1 MKQKLIHFL
10 SIFVAF
16 LTAIP
21 IANAAEFT
29 FSVTKQWE
37 KANTNDGAIA
47 YDGAKTIAISNNKL
61 YLMLSPTTETTIAYV
76 GQNTYWD
83 SFESGYGTWGHGFG
97 FDNDDAGNIIM
108 QGYGPGS
115 TETKLVVYPAG
126 ATSNTNKK
134 EISIPA
140 DYRPGGRSDFMRV
153 QGNINSGKCYIW
165 FVPLSTQ
172 KIVRLNIEDGNI
184 VGKTEWTHSLGNA
197 SSTSIAYMLDDGRIY
212 FHHRKGSPNYAYL
225 LTAPADGGAVTS
237 SEEVLSGYSATNL
250 TSDIFNIQGTYFHV
264 YNAGHLDKDIRFNI
278 KNLSTGKDIAT
289 DIYPF
294 NGVQPDGTTSSSSD
308 FNSIGTVTRPIKV
321 NVNTV
326 DIYCYTPKH
335 GASVFRVTANVSV
348 NTVTNVNAAYVDPS
362 TKKDAV
368 LTWNAPAT
376 DVPTKY
382 VINYSTDG
390 GSTWSNSIETTA
402 LSHTFSDLPTGT
414 YTFKVTPYYE
424 QYLTYGAEVKSAEIY
439 MQEKLPTGYVFTVSK
454 KWEAS
459 GTLNNDG
466 DKTTPAGKSIA
477 VSNEMLYVSAMNQY
491 NTISYVNNNNNSTWP
506 NFESGYAKGAFGYGM
521 DNDDAGNIIVAANS
535 VGTSTPKKFAVYP
548 AGATSNANKKEFTL
562 GDAHLPEGR
571 ADYFGATGDIFD
583 GTGYLWFA
591 PAATKNIKRIKIE
604 NKSGVPTSTEIT
616 TWTHSFS
623 NNSSEVIVRPLEDG
637 RLYFH
642 NHQNE
647 CKIFTLPAGGG
658 AISSANV
665 ENINLGTTQTS
676 NFSSD
681 AIILKGN
688 VLNIRNAGVADQDIS
703 FEIYNATTG
712 GFATYNNEQ
721 VITPFGGKRTTGEIN
736 PLSGIAKIGS
746 IVRAVKVN
754 DETVDVYVYS
764 PFHGASCYR
773 IGTTPIYVVTGP
785 LTSLVYEYLEVPT
798 DEGTRRDIKLT
809 WGAPEGDTPT
819 SYRIYRGGTLIAT
832 VDGSELTYTNE
843 KVNANYTYTVIPY
856 YDGVPEDESLGKSVT
871 TTEVETV
878 MYAPIIT
885 EMRTYNGYSI
895 AQFFFKMPS
904 LSTIKPVSFNIYR
917 GDQLIESGIT
927 QYNYIDDNLPKIDVD
942 KTYTYYVEAVYS
954 DTYDNTTRK
963 SVGEQATITYRDWA
977 LAGYLLEE
985 IYNVP
990 INQAIGNLPNNFTNH
1005 DYYRQGQFYDGHWYI
1020 AQRAD
1025 DLSKKDNEM
1034 KSDNADATGG
1044 VVVIKAT
1051 EEPDVRMGFAADNK
1065 IITND
1070 AFENVGIAMDDKGTI
1085 FMRNNNITKL
1095 AATTPADGN
1104 ATEVAK
1110 LDDGFGRRITEG
1122 HLYTRND
1129 DGSYSE
1135 TPTTIDLT
1143 ALWLDNRWIDDM
1155 VYPSGKSYG
1164 QVIGRS
1170 DYYNMWGDVMSAEG
1184 GYLILAPSWTRT
1196 AFKVKIANGAYVSH
1210 ETVEF
1215 SDYTDINQATGE
1227 EETHILA
1234 TGAENYG
1241 FKIAGRDAW
1250 MAQIRSNGYFG
1261 VHDKETN
1268 ADGSKHWHAI
1278 FDTDSRIN
1286 NSGGTSIV
1294 AFGSA
1299 DDDSDGE
1306 TFLITPACMYSRNT
1320 GDFIV
1325 TRGIKDNIGDAASE
1339 SKLSPPMPVA
1349 QFKQINTSS
1358 NIATNANGN
1367 WFHAE
1372 PGTYESATDANAECV
1387 YIYQYVPGMRFAKYR
1402 LFPDNQLPEV
1412 TPTLEITTKYNEAKT
1427 EITHFGGVSTWKRP
1441 KKFGLSDE
1449 SNANVKVKS
1458 YSFELLNAKGEVVYE
1473 DEVLDEDYKN
1483 GTNPTLESEDFV
1495 YEFDY
1500 VLDKNIENV
1509 DNCDL
1514 DFQTYTARVAV
1525 NYEFLNGTIKQSRFN
1540 SAIDNND
1547 YTAKPAED
1555 LYIEAFV
1562 AKDITIGGWTEKED
1576 GNWVVETQK
1585 ADRYRIDLD
1594 FSKPTDAEPV
1604 SYYTIKA
1611 VVNKQGEYKGDTIN
1625 IENFLL
1631 HNGSEIKD
1639 GKLWAKTTTTSQ
1651 IPGTYDFENAK
1662 APYYTTVDANGDGL
1676 YDVADGGSRRNVVLS
1691 YFYDVPVNN
1700 DGVATASNGDEV
1712 VINNTPDKWEFI
1724 IVAHYAARNTY
1735 IDKNE
1740 PVGITPTIL
1749 TPTGVEVVGDDN
1761 ASSLLIYPIP
1771 ASTSITIK
1779 AGEAINTIVIYN
1791 EAGAEVM
1798 NINGDGE
1805 TVSTVNIEDLAT
1817 GFYFVKVNNNAPV
1830 KIIKK

>member
-1 MKQKLIHFL
+1 MKQKLLKLL

-21 IANAAEFT
+21 IANAANIT
-29 FSVTKQWE
+29 FSVSKQWE
-37 KANTNDGAIA
+37 VKGTFNGTGTKGIA
-47 YDGAKTIAISNNKL
+47 VSNNKV
-61 YLMLSPTTETTIAYV
+61 YLASYNSANFAV
-76 GQNTYWD
+76 VD
-83 SFESGYGTWGHGFG
+83 SKTSDNSWPEVSTGLTSGTFGFG
-97 FDNDDAGNIIM
+97 VDNDDVGNVIVKVAGIYYDPAAKFVIYKAGDLNSNYSIDLSGDFLPGARADFLAAQGDLYNGIGYIWLAPNSDPKKIM
-108 QGYGPGS
+108 RITIQNKKAVEVASWPHDLPSSSEVILRPLEDGRLY
-115 TETKLVVYPAG
+115 YHCR
-126 ATSNTNKK
+126 SNTFRIITLPASGTNITTSITQN
-134 EISIPA
+134 ISTTAPT
-140 DYRPGGRSDFMRV
+140 GGTNPVNVVGSDMFIL
-153 QGNINSGKCYIW
+153 QGNVFHVRSAGESTKDISFLINN
-165 FVPLSTQ
+165 
-172 KIVRLNIEDGNI
+172 LN
-184 VGKTEWTHSLGNA
+184 
-197 SSTSIAYMLDDGRIY
+197 
-212 FHHRKGSPNYAYL
+212 
-225 LTAPADGGAVTS
+225 TS
-237 SEEVLSGYSATNL
+237 SAL
-250 TSDIFNIQGTYFHV
+250 T
-264 YNAGHLDKDIRFNI
+264 YNGNSII
-278 KNLSTGKDIAT
+278 T
-289 DIYPF
+289 PF
-294 NGVQPDGTTSSSSD
+294 NGVDKDNATNGVTTSAGR
-308 FNSIGTVTRPIKV
+308 GTIMRAVKV
-321 NVNTV
+321 DACNY
-326 DIYCYTPKH
+326 DIYGYSSNHGVSCY
-335 GASVFRVTANVSV
+335 RVTANVTV
-348 NTVTNVNAAYVDPS
+348 NTVTNVNTAYVDAS
-362 TKKDAV
+362 TKKEV
-368 LTWNAPAT
+368 KLSWNAPAT
-376 DVPTKY
+376 DVPSKY
-382 VINYSTDG
+382 VIKYSSDG
-390 GSTWSNSIETTA
+390 GTTWSDPVETTA
-402 LSHTFSDLPTGT
+402 LSYTFTGLPTGT
-414 YTFKVTPYYE
+414 YTFKVSPYYE

-466 DKTTPAGKSIA
+466 DETTPAGKSIA

-491 NTISYVNNNNNSTWP
+491 GTISYVNNNNSTWP
-506 NFESGYAKGAFGYGM
+506 NFNSGYNKGAFGYGM

-562 GDAHLPEGR
+562 GDAHLPGGR
-571 ADYFGATGDIFD
+571 ADYIGATGDIFD

-591 PAATKNIKRIKIE
+591 PAATKDIKRIKIE

-623 NNSSEVIVRPLEDG
+623 DNSSEVIVRPLEDG

-642 NHQNE
+642 NHQNQ

-658 AISSANV
+658 AIPSANV
-665 ENINLGTTQTS
+665 ENVSLTTTQTN

-703 FEIYNATTG
+703 FEIYNTTTG
-712 GFATYNNEQ
+712 GFATYNNER
-721 VITPFGGKRTTGEIN
+721 VITPFGGKRTTGETN

-754 DETVDVYVYS
+754 DETADVYVYS

-927 QYNYIDDNLPKIDVD
+927 QYNYIDDGLPKIDVD
-942 KTYTYYVEAVYS
+942 KEYTYYVEAVYS
-954 DTYDNTTRK
+954 DTYNNATRK
-963 SVGEQATITYRDWA
+963 SLGEPVKITYRDWA
-977 LAGYLLEE
+977 LAGYMIEE

-990 INQAIGNLPNNFTNH
+990 INQAIGNLPNNFTNY
-1005 DYYRQGQFYDGHWYI
+1005 DYYRQGQFYNGHWYI

-1025 DLSKKDNEM
+1025 DLCQKDQDKANGITNSVRDDM

-1051 EEPDVRMGFAADNK
+1051 EEPDVRMGFTGK
-1065 IITND
+1065 ILTND

-1085 FMRNNNITKL
+1085 FMRNNNVTKL
-1095 AATTPADGN
+1095 AATTPSDGN

-1110 LDDGFGRRITEG
+1110 LHDGFGRRITEG
-1122 HLYTRND
+1122 HLYTRNA
-1129 DGSYSE
+1129 DGSYSA
-1135 TPTTIDLT
+1135 TPTTLDLQ
-1143 ALWLDNRWIDDM
+1143 ALWLDNRWIDNM
-1155 VYPSGKSYG
+1155 VYTSGKSYG
-1164 QVIGRS
+1164 QVAGRS
-1170 DYYNMWGDVMSAEG
+1170 DYYHMWGDVMSAEG

-1196 AFKVKIANGAYVSH
+1196 AFKVKIVNGAYVSH
-1210 ETVEF
+1210 EKIEF
-1215 SDYTDINQATGE
+1215 SDYTETNPTTGE
-1227 EETHILA
+1227 LEKHILA
-1234 TGAENYG
+1234 TGSENYG

-1261 VHDKETN
+1261 VHDEGN
-1268 ADGSKHWHAI
+1268 GQIDWHAI

-1294 AFGSA
+1294 AFGNA
-1299 DDDSDGE
+1299 ADDSDGE

-1402 LFPDNQLPEV
+1402 LFPDNQLPQV
-1412 TPTLEITTKYNEAKT
+1412 TPTLDITTKYDNAENPT

-1441 KKFGLSDE
+1441 KKFGLSDA

-1473 DEVLDEDYKN
+1473 DEVLDKDYAA
-1483 GTNPTLESEDFV
+1483 GTNPTEESELFV

-1500 VLDKNIENV
+1500 VSDKNIENV

-1525 NYEFLNGTIKQSRFN
+1525 NYEFSNGAIKQSQFN

-1547 YTAKPAED
+1547 YPAEPVQN
-1555 LYIEAFV
+1555 LAAFAFKQANQTV
-1562 AKDITIGGWTEKED
+1562 DEWVEKDGQ
-1576 GNWVVETQK
+1576 WVVEQK
-1585 ADRYRIDLD
+1585 QVDNYRVEINFD
-1594 FSKPTDAEPV
+1594 KPDCDEPV
-1604 SYYTIKA
+1604 S
-1611 VVNKQGEYKGDTIN
+1611 
-1625 IENFLL
+1625 
-1631 HNGSEIKD
+1631 
-1639 GKLWAKTTTTSQ
+1639 
-1651 IPGTYDFENAK
+1651 
-1662 APYYTTVDANGDGL
+1662 
-1676 YDVADGGSRRNVVLS
+1676 
-1691 YFYDVPVNN
+1691 
-1700 DGVATASNGDEV
+1700 
-1712 VINNTPDKWEFI
+1712 
-1724 IVAHYAARNTY
+1724 
-1735 IDKNE
+1735 
-1740 PVGITPTIL
+1740 
-1749 TPTGVEVVGDDN
+1749 
-1761 ASSLLIYPIP
+1761 
-1771 ASTSITIK
+1771 
-1779 AGEAINTIVIYN
+1779 
-1791 EAGAEVM
+1791 
-1798 NINGDGE
+1798 
-1805 TVSTVNIEDLAT
+1805 
-1817 GFYFVKVNNNAPV
+1817 
-1830 KIIKK
+1830 